1 MFSYYI
7 DMLPSL
13 NDGFLYHFTS
23 AASLLKIV
31 ENMTLKLSS
40 FTLLNDLNEDELS
53 CESSGGMDAINI
65 RNYIGEHCRL
75 ICFTQNFESEG
86 NSFCH
91 TGSNHPRMWAQ
102 YADNS
107 YGACIVINEEKFV
120 ERNKELLE
128 GKFYKKENVVYKES
142 IYNKDIQTHRDPE
155 KFIRDNWD
163 HLFFKKYIDWGQEH
177 ERRFFGIDLPDFL
190 SIKGCIEFICL
201 GRRFNNE
208 NLLNLIHSIVTPEYE
223 SYLQLTPH
231 DFTIQ
236 LNSNGAVR
244 PQDWAGRFLE
254 TVKKSNNDTSKY
266 LKYLKENGYANSDL
280 C

>member
-1 MFSYYI
+1 MFTYNNGQIPRI
-7 DMLPSL
+7 D
-13 NDGFLYHFTS
+13 DGFLYHFTT
-23 AASLLKIV
+23 AESLFKIV
-31 ENMTLKLSS
+31 GNMTLKLSS
-40 FTLLNDLNEDELS
+40 FTLLNDLNEDEK
-53 CESSGGMDAINI
+53 MFI
-65 RNYIGEHCRL
+65 
-75 ICFTQNFESEG
+75 
-86 NSFCH
+86 
-91 TGSNHPRMWAQ
+91 
-102 YADNS
+102 
-107 YGACIVINEEKFV
+107 
-120 ERNKELLE
+120 
-128 GKFYKKENVVYKES
+128 KENY
-142 IYNKDIQTHRDPE
+142 
-155 KFIRDNWD
+155 D
-163 HLFFKKYIDWGQEH
+163 HLFFKKYIDWEQEH

-208 NLLNLIHSIVTPEYE
+208 NLLNLIHLIVTPEYE

>member
-1 MFSYYI
+1 MFRYYN
-7 DMLPSL
+7 DMLPSI

-40 FTLLNDLNEDELS
+40 FTLLNDLNEEELS

-65 RNYIGEHCRL
+65 RNFIREHCRL
-75 ICFTQNFESEG
+75 ICFTQNYEQGG

-91 TGSNHPRMWAQ
+91 TGCNHPRMWAQ

-107 YGACIVINEEKFV
+107 YGACIVINEKEFLK
-120 ERNKELLE
+120 RNEEHLK
-128 GKFYKKENVVYKES
+128 GKLYKIENVVYKEL
-142 IYNKDIQTHRDPE
+142 IYNKKIKTHDNPE
-155 KFIRDNWD
+155 KFIKDNVE

-177 ERRFFGIDLPDFL
+177 ERRLFGIDLPDFL

-201 GRRFNNE
+201 GRRLSNDD
-208 NLLNLIHSIVTPEYE
+208 LQRLIHLVVTPGYE

-231 DFTIQ
+231 DFAIQ

-244 PQDWAGRFLE
+244 PYDCAGRILE
-254 TVKKSNNDTSKY
+254 TVKISNKDISKY
-266 LKYLKENGYANSDL
+266 LKYLKEDGYDSTDL